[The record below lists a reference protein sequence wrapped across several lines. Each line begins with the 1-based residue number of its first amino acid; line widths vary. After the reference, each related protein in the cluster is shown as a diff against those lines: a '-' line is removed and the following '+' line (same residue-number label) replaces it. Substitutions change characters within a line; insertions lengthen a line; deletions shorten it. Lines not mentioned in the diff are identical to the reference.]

1 MRMLMS
7 LLRAACAFDSATA
20 MARVRAITP
29 VSGRAL
35 RQRITKHIFDW
46 CRSRRLPQLQ
56 EPQTHISQYSSAL
69 HAVACRK
76 QSSLHPIEVI
86 STLAVEQRTTVVL
99 SRLLAVETLQQPDN
113 PPCC

>member
-35 RQRITKHIFDW
+35 RQRVTKHIFDW
-46 CRSRRLPQLQ
+46 CRSRELPQLQ
-56 EPQTHISQYSSAL
+56 QPQAHISQYSSA
-69 HAVACRK
+69 CRK
-76 QSSLHPIEVI
+76 HSSLHPIEVI